1 MVSNEVLPHS
11 CNVNQK
17 GLNILQFLFFL
28 NSSKRK
34 RVKNNQLYR
43 IEYFNRPQHS
53 VHLQWEVKVKCSDPT
68 QSTRSNNYEFVLVVV
83 AHTLV
88 STTPSVLES
97 VNICLPVSVSF
108 ERHQHS
114 YFLVL
119 LPPHSHS

>member
-1 MVSNEVLPHS
+1 MVGNEVPPHS
-11 CNVNQK
+11 CNASQK
-17 GLNILQFLFFL
+17 GQTFYQKNT
-28 NSSKRK
+28 SSKRK
-34 RVKNNQLYR
+34 KVKNIQLYR
-43 IEYFNRPQHS
+43 IKYFNRPQHS

-83 AHTLV
+83 AHTLM
-88 STTPSVLES
+88 STAPPSVLEP

-108 ERHQHS
+108 EQHQHS